1 LDATTQTYG
10 IYLDTYRKAFRYHQ
24 NNFVNSDKIA
34 ALTALAVIV
43 ERPFCS
49 LTGQA
54 NTIWSDRSNEL
65 FAIFM
70 ICTIQKIKSIEK
82 ETNKLLIDALRH
94 GVDDTSLTQIK
105 DWVIL
110 VARLVREIAGVP
122 ENKELNDLPVNNK
135 II

>member
-1 LDATTQTYG
+1 
-10 IYLDTYRKAFRYHQ
+10 
-24 NNFVNSDKIA
+24 
-34 ALTALAVIV
+34 
-43 ERPFCS
+43 
-49 LTGQA
+49 
-54 NTIWSDRSNEL
+54 
-65 FAIFM
+65 M